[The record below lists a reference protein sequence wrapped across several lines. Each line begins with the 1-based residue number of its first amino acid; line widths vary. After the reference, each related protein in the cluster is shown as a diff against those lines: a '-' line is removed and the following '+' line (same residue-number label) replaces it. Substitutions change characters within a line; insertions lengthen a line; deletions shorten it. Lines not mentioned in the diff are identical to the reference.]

1 MSDNANDRE
10 WYDINADWDVGGC
23 ASDMLLKLGETC
35 EWGELVNGTSQCT
48 HATAEEVWDGMA
60 RALVDYLEGLR

>member
-1 MSDNANDRE
+1 MTDNANDRN
-10 WYDINADWDVGGC
+10 WYDVDAEWNDGY
-23 ASDMLLKLGETC
+23 ASTALMKLGETP
-35 EWGELVNGTSQCT
+35 EWLDLVTEASKLT